1 MLFATCFP
9 FQCAI
14 LMIHVVN
21 TVENQPSSAL
31 LACSKPSGVT
41 HPLGGGPKF
50 PLLPKQPSTPSSLS
64 IYVPVRIRKYQP
76 IFLKHGLG
84 ENILRSR
91 VEVTCT
97 PSTLQ
102 LEYKVGDR
110 PQTPTEEKKTK
121 PTQQTK
127 TTLAPNT

>member
-84 ENILRSR
+84 VIILRSR

-102 LEYKVGDR
+102 LEYKVGDWPLSPSVVLMAKPSQR
-110 PQTPTEEKKTK
+110 SITSQAPKT
-121 PTQQTK
+121 
-127 TTLAPNT
+127 